1 MVAADLTVP
10 EKDMRKLLAA
20 ASPEAAL
27 LYLYVNGGND
37 PEKAEEELH
46 LAASRLSCA
55 AATLRQLGLWPE
67 EKKILIAPGERPVYS
82 EKDVLGAMEQ
92 DESFRALYG
101 EVQR

>member
-37 PEKAEEELH
+37 PEKQRR
-46 LAASRLSCA
+46 SCIWRLPAC
-55 AATLRQLGLWPE
+55 P
-67 EKKILIAPGERPVYS
+67 APRPPCGS
-82 EKDVLGAMEQ
+82 WGCG
-92 DESFRALYG
+92 RRNG
-101 EVQR
+101 

>member
-37 PEKAEEELH
+37 PEKADHPHPLELH
-46 LAASRLSCA
+46 RSS
-55 AATLRQLGLWPE
+55 
-67 EKKILIAPGERPVYS
+67 
-82 EKDVLGAMEQ
+82 
-92 DESFRALYG
+92 
-101 EVQR
+101 